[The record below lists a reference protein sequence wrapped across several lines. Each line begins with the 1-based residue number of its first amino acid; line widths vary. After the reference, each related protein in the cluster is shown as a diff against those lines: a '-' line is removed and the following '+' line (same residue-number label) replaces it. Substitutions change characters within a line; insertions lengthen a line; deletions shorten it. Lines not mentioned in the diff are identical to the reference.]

1 LQEVGNVIF
10 GVKTLELHSEWMF
23 RVFGA
28 CLFMINLQGGV
39 EKLPEASRFWLLSH
53 PEDRK

>member
-23 RVFGA
+23 RVFA
-28 CLFMINLQGGV
+28 LCLFMINLQGGV